1 MTHPLRPLRPSPT
14 FSATASVA
22 PEQSRALLPPLRLP
36 PARPQRRPLTPD
48 PGAPGWTRRH
58 RARTPGAAS
67 VLLASPADG
76 PGPGAGVRDCRP
88 ATRAPDCPVSLASS
102 CPCGRRATPACVV
115 GNSAGSRRR
124 HSRRSRPLRGGP
136 PERTRPTCAPS
147 ASRDASLPPGG
158 TQTSVALMCEQR
170 RQRREVLLPVGDQ
183 GIRTARAPPIRR
195 VLEAPTQSP
204 LLPAPGPHRWV
215 RQPPP
220 D

>member
-22 PEQSRALLPPLRLP
+22 PEQSRAT
-36 PARPQRRPLTPD
+36 ATAAVTASATAATSPD
-48 PGAPGWTRRH
+48 T
-58 RARTPGAAS
+58 
-67 VLLASPADG
+67 G
-76 PGPGAGVRDCRP
+76 P
-88 ATRAPDCPVSLASS
+88 
-102 CPCGRRATPACVV
+102 
-115 GNSAGSRRR
+115 
-124 HSRRSRPLRGGP
+124 RRSRVDAEAQGEDARGCFCAPSKHCRRARAGGRGSRLPSCDTGPGLPRLPGLQLPVWETGDPCLRRGKLGGRP
-136 PERTRPTCAPS
+136 PPTFTAVSATAGGTPERTGPTCAPS
-147 ASRDASLPPGG
+147 ASPDASLPPGG